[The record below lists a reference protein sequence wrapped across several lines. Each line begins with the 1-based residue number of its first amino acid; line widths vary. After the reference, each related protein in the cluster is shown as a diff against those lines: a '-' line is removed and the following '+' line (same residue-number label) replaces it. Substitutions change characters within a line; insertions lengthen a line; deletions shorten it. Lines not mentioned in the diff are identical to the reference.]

1 MPPAPSP
8 AARVLD
14 LTRSLIERFGPRLAG
29 SPACRQA
36 AAALQAELQRICGRA
51 ELEPF
56 TTHPGAFMGFYKINV
71 PIYILSAVLLALGA
85 PLPAALG
92 LLFIT
97 LTGFSEFGFYHELF
111 DPLFP
116 EKECTNL
123 VARLEPQ
130 GPATR
135 TFIISGHHDSAQ
147 ELTFLLRWQK
157 LYALRIV
164 LADVFVFTAL
174 LGAWL
179 WALQGGA
186 AHPPYA
192 APLGWFALVGIALML
207 PKFFLVTERGVPG
220 AGDNLVASAMLV
232 ELARQFADPARPG
245 CSRLQH
251 TRLLWVSF
259 DAEESGL
266 RGARAFAARHR
277 AELQALPTF
286 MLNIDSIYHTRELQF
301 VTRDLNGTVPLSE
314 DLARRAARHCAAAGG
329 PQRFYRMAFGGG
341 GTDAA
346 ELAKAGVQATT
357 LIGLSTALVRD
368 GLVYHTLNDT
378 VEAIEPAAVEICLQT
393 AIHLAEELDDGSY
406 E

>member
-1 MPPAPSP
+1 MPPSPSP

-14 LTRSLIERFGPRLAG
+14 LTRALIERFGPRLAG

-36 AAALQAELQRICGRA
+36 AGALQAELQRICGRA
-51 ELEPF
+51 ALEPF
-56 TTHPGAFMGFYKINV
+56 TTRPGAFMGFYKINV
-71 PIYILSAVLLALGA
+71 PIYILCALLLALHA
-85 PLPAALG
+85 PWPAALG

-97 LTGFSEFGFYHELF
+97 LTGFAEFGYYKEFF

-116 EKECTNL
+116 KKECANL
-123 VARLEPQ
+123 LARLEPQ

-135 TFIISGHHDSAQ
+135 QLLISGHHDSAQ

-179 WALQGGA
+179 WALQGSA
-186 AHPPYA
+186 SLPPFA
-192 APLGWFALVGIALML
+192 APLAGFSVLGIALML
-207 PKFFLVTERGVPG
+207 PKFFLVTPRGVPG

-232 ELARQFADPARPG
+232 ELARQFADPHRPG
-245 CSRLQH
+245 TSRLQH
-251 TRLLWVSF
+251 TRLLLVSF

-266 RGARAFAARHR
+266 RGSRAFAARHR
-277 AELQALPTF
+277 AELQALPSY

-314 DLARRAARHCAAAGG
+314 DLARRAARRCAAAGG

-346 ELAKAGVQATT
+346 ELAKVGVQATT

-378 VEAIEPAAVEICLQT
+378 VDAIEPAAVRICLET
-393 AIHLAEELDDGSY
+393 AAGLAEELDGWVPQ
-406 E
+406 